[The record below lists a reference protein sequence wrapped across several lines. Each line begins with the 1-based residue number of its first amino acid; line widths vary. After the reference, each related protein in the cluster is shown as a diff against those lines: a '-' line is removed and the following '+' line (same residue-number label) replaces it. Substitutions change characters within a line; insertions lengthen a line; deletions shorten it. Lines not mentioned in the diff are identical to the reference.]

1 MLTDKK
7 ISEQY
12 CYDGNMNLDNLIS
25 DNEEYLSELN
35 ELLNTEGTMF
45 AVVVGL
51 SSALLTLLQKNTSLE
66 NILIHIFG
74 DSSSGKT
81 TFLQLAVS
89 IWGKPDSPPL
99 VNEWNSTANAIY
111 SALAGN
117 EGITVGFDEA
127 SCCSS
132 LDYSTLIYNLS
143 HGHDKAKCNKD
154 STLRESQTWNTTI
167 VSTAEESLLNKT
179 KKNNGIR
186 ARCLEF
192 FNLQITNDSTHAEKI
207 KNFAMENYGILG
219 EKFVEVIDRKD
230 VDILL
235 NDFYLC
241 RSFFR
246 KNIEDKCNITDR
258 ITNTYAV
265 LLQTAFYCKRINI
278 EIDVKKIA
286 NVLFE
291 HHKTLVDNTRTAED
305 LYNCIMEFI
314 TANANKFPVKSS
326 TDTYTNTM
334 TIPCLGYMDTKSVFI
349 NKTTFKKIIF
359 DAGYT
364 DESVAKKWLYNAG
377 YLKKQDKKFYKMKTI
392 NKVSVPCYELI
403 LSNKISSTEFKGK
416 KMTSQKNNE
425 KG

>member
-1 MLTDKK
+1 
-7 ISEQY
+7 
-12 CYDGNMNLDNLIS
+12 
-25 DNEEYLSELN
+25 
-35 ELLNTEGTMF
+35 
-45 AVVVGL
+45 
-51 SSALLTLLQKNTSLE
+51 
-66 NILIHIFG
+66 
-74 DSSSGKT
+74 
-81 TFLQLAVS
+81 
-89 IWGKPDSPPL
+89 
-99 VNEWNSTANAIY
+99 
-111 SALAGN
+111 
-117 EGITVGFDEA
+117 
-127 SCCSS
+127 
-132 LDYSTLIYNLS
+132 
-143 HGHDKAKCNKD
+143 
-154 STLRESQTWNTTI
+154 
-167 VSTAEESLLNKT
+167 
-179 KKNNGIR
+179 
-186 ARCLEF
+186 
-192 FNLQITNDSTHAEKI
+192 
-207 KNFAMENYGILG
+207 MENYGILG

-364 DESVAKKWLYNAG
+364 DENIAKKWLFDAG